1 MVALGFYTFKAP
13 CVNVASIEVGSIDI
27 DWASVWSGN
36 PKGTVELYISLN
48 INNTNPYGLVYNG
61 TDTQGY
67 IRQGETDVGH
77 FDIPHGVA
85 KAKYQSIETITATL
99 KAGGDGGVPVSDL
112 TKFASGESMTLTFG
126 GAIVAVGW
134 IADAPAEV
142 GFKCNA
148 TVSGTTGS
156 EAFVDCYAEYEV
168 TGDLVNQKGSAT
180 VSDEDMK
187 KENRD
192 CWL

>member
-1 MVALGFYTFKAP
+1 MGALGFYTFKAP
-13 CVNVASIEVGSIDI
+13 CVNVAAIAVGSIDI

-48 INNTNPYGLVYNG
+48 INNTNPYGLVFNG

-112 TKFASGESMTLTFG
+112 SSNSIAFLSDRSKGAVLCMSCRITSMCL
-126 GAIVAVGW
+126 
-134 IADAPAEV
+134 
-142 GFKCNA
+142 
-148 TVSGTTGS
+148 SS
-156 EAFVDCYAEYEV
+156 R
-168 TGDLVNQKGSAT
+168 L
-180 VSDEDMK
+180 
-187 KENRD
+187 R
-192 CWL
+192 